1 MTSNKTKLDR
11 LEKKIRPLAKVNED
25 KVEVVFPLQAI
36 YGTGEEDKAI
46 TMTLSQYEEMVRLAE
61 KIYGQ
66 ETHDHRQA

>member
-1 MTSNKTKLDR
+1 MANKSKLER

-25 KVEVVFPLQAI
+25 MIEVIFPLQAI
-36 YGTGEEDKAI
+36 YGTGEEDIAI
-46 TMTLSQYEEMVRLAE
+46 KMTLSQYEEMVRLAE